1 MLYIQVKFVLRDDS
15 YLNAVVSRLQ
25 TLINIDEVGE
35 VTTIS
40 EQCVAQ
46 RGNGGGN
53 K

>member
-15 YLNAVVSRLQ
+15 YLNAVVSRPR
-25 TLINIDEVGE
+25 TLIDVDKVGE

-40 EQCVAQ
+40 EQCVT
-46 RGNGGGN
+46 RSGSGGGN